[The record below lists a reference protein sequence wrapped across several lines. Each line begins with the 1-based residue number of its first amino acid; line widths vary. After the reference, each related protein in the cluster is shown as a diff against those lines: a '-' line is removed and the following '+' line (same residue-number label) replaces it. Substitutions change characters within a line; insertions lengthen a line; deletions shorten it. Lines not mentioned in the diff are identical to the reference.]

1 MATRV
6 DVADPP
12 VMNKPERPSVAA
24 LILTY
29 NDATIVLS
37 CIRSVQQSDYP
48 NLSVFVIDNGSQTDV
63 VGDIRRAI
71 PNVNV
76 IALPQNLGYA
86 GGLNSAMK
94 QLYRDRDGDID
105 YFWILN
111 NDLDVAPDTLSRLI
125 DVIEADSA
133 IGFVGPET
141 FRRGGDGEHDQW
153 ITRRHHPDN
162 PGDIVLDS
170 ESNVQG
176 ATRVEVEFVV
186 GHCLLIRT
194 RTIETLGMMRE
205 FFIYW
210 EEREWQWRA
219 KEQGWRCYAVPGSYA
234 YHDRHS
240 FGKPFNTYL
249 RTRNCIFFNR
259 LVLASDPGFMRHF
272 LGNLYKEIKGAVAL
286 SLRKEWSLRHTANF
300 VKGFAHGVVR
310 PVPDIDYL

>member
-1 MATRV
+1 
-6 DVADPP
+6 
-12 VMNKPERPSVAA
+12 MNKPEPPSVAA

-48 NLSVFVIDNGSQTDV
+48 NLSVFVVDNGSQTDV

-86 GGLNSAMK
+86 GGFNSAMK

-111 NDLDVAPDTLSRLI
+111 NDLDVAPDTLSRLV

-141 FRRGGDGEHDQW
+141 FRRGDDGEHDQW
-153 ITRRHHPDN
+153 ITRRGDPDN

-194 RTIETLGMMRE
+194 RTIESLGMMRE
-205 FFIYW
+205 FFMFW

-240 FGKPFNTYL
+240 FGKPFNTYM
-249 RTRNCIFFNR
+249 RTRNYIFFNR
-259 LVLASDPGFMRHF
+259 LVLASDPGFMWHF

-286 SLRKEWSLRHTANF
+286 SLRKEWSLRNIASF
-300 VKGFAHGVVR
+300 VKGFAHGVAR